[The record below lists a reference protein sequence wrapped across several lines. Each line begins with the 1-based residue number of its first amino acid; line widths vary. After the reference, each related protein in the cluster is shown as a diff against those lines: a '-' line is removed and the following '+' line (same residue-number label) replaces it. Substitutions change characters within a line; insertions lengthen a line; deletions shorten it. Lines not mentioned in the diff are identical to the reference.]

1 MALPQKLK
9 ISSDFAARN
18 VTSQK
23 GGCIFFSSSYLFFPD
38 RDLFQ
43 STVRAPGEGRK
54 KDKSTS
60 TSGPGA
66 SGSSEGQKRR
76 WLGARQKVS
85 KIERRSRLASQ
96 GLNKNN

>member
-1 MALPQKLK
+1 MALQKLK

-23 GGCIFFSSSYLFFPD
+23 VGAFFFSSSYLFFPD

-54 KDKSTS
+54 KDRFEWVATTS
-60 TSGPGA
+60 TSGEHRARAKTKNAGGSEHMKKSPG
-66 SGSSEGQKRR
+66 
-76 WLGARQKVS
+76 S
-85 KIERRSRLASQ
+85 KGGPDLQA
-96 GLNKNN
+96 KD